1 MAPSRLM
8 HEGTTMFE
16 MPDGISRLKS
26 ELEDFMANH
35 IYPSEAEFYRQAEML
50 GPWAVFPL
58 VEDLK
63 AKARK
68 RGLWHLWHA
77 VGIPGV
83 TITKLEYAQLFEIL
97 GRTLMADAIFQCSH
111 NNTGDMEKIPS
122 TRHD

>member
-50 GPWAVFPL
+50 GPWAVFPI

-68 RGLWHLWHA
+68 RGLWNLRSEEHTSELQSLMSISYA
-77 VGIPGV
+77 VCCL
-83 TITKLEYAQLFEIL
+83 TKKKNDQ
-97 GRTLMADAIFQCSH
+97 RT
-111 NNTGDMEKIPS
+111 T
-122 TRHD
+122 